1 MFAKEIGI
9 DLGTAN
15 SLVYLKGK
23 GIVVNEPSVVAVNM
37 LTNEVMAVGNEAKE
51 MLGRTPGSIA
61 AVRPMQ
67 DGVIADFEVTQA
79 MIKRLITKGAGAGQ
93 LFKPTV
99 IICIPYGVTEVEK
112 RAVEEVGVQAGAKDI
127 FMVYEPMAAAIGA
140 NLPVGEPMGS
150 MIVDIGGGT
159 SEIAVISLNGI
170 VLCNSIRVAGD
181 AFDTAIVNYIKKEHS
196 VQIGERT
203 AEEIKIAIGS
213 AFPYEDEGY
222 KEVKGRD
229 LVTGMPKVARVRAEE
244 VRNALFEPVGAII
257 EGIKNTLENTP
268 PELAADIME
277 NGITLAG
284 GGAMLRGLDRIIEV
298 ETKIKVH
305 IADEPLNAVIRGI
318 GKILDGSDR
327 SGFKRVLEQS
337 KKSK

>member
-1 MFAKEIGI
+1 MFAKDIGI

-15 SLVYLKGK
+15 SLVYVKGK
-23 GIVVNEPSVVAVNM
+23 GIVVNEPSVVAVNV

-79 MIKRLITKGAGAGQ
+79 MIKRLITKAAGPGQ
-93 LFKPTV
+93 LFKPNV
-99 IICIPYGVTEVEK
+99 VVCIPYGVTEVEK
-112 RAVEEVGVQAGAKDI
+112 RAVEEVGIQAGAKEV

-140 NLPVGEPMGS
+140 GMPVDEPAGS

-170 VLCNSIRVAGD
+170 VICNSIRVAGD
-181 AFDTAIVNYIKKEHS
+181 AFDTAIVNYIKREHS

-203 AEEIKIAIGS
+203 AEEIKIELGS
-213 AFPYEDEGY
+213 AYPFEGETSM
-222 KEVKGRD
+222 EVKGRD
-229 LVTGMPKVARVRAEE
+229 LVTGLPKVARIRADE
-244 VRNALFEPVGAII
+244 VRNALYEQIGAII

-268 PELAADIME
+268 PELAADIMDR
-277 NGITLAG
+277 GIMLAG
-284 GGAMLRGLDRIIEV
+284 GGALLRGLDRIIEI
-298 ETKIKVH
+298 ETKIKVNV
-305 IADEPLNAVIRGI
+305 ADQPLNGVIRGI
-318 GKILDGSDR
+318 GKIIEGADKTGL
-327 SGFKRVLEQS
+327 KRVLEQS
-337 KKSK
+337 RKAK

>member
-15 SLVYLKGK
+15 SLVYVKGK
-23 GIVVNEPSVVAVNM
+23 GIVTNEPSVVAVNM
-37 LTNEVMAVGNEAKE
+37 VTNEVMAVGSEAKE

-79 MIKRLITKGAGAGQ
+79 MMKKLITKAAGQGQ

-99 IICIPYGVTEVEK
+99 VICIPYGVTEVEK
-112 RAVEEVGVQAGAKDI
+112 RAVEEVGIQAGAKEV

-140 NLPVGEPMGS
+140 GLPVGEPVGS

-170 VLCNSIRVAGD
+170 VMCNSIRVAGD
-181 AFDTAIVNYIKKEHS
+181 AFDTAIVNYIKREHS

-203 AEEIKIAIGS
+203 AEEIKISIGS
-213 AFPYEDEGY
+213 AYPYEEETMM
-222 KEVKGRD
+222 EVKGRD
-229 LVTGMPKVARVRAEE
+229 MVTGLPKVARVRADEI
-244 VRNALFEPVGAII
+244 RNALYEQIGAII

-268 PELAADIME
+268 PELAADIMDR
-277 NGITLAG
+277 GIMLAG
-284 GGAMLRGLDRIIEV
+284 GGAMLRGLDRIIEI

-305 IADEPLNAVIRGI
+305 IADQPLNGVIRGI
-318 GKILDGSDR
+318 GKILEGSDKT
-327 SGFKRVLEQS
+327 GLKRVLEHS
-337 KKSK
+337 KKAK